1 MQQVRPNCEPMPDI
15 NVREREIHHGIFRTD
30 LSSLLNEY
38 TTTQKRYNDRLESLE
53 REIEALK
60 VQPRSDAL
68 SSSSSTTDENELNR
82 TYTTKKASPTQP
94 ISARGTGPSRIPLPV
109 TPRKSI
115 SDNTVPAN
123 PSNSMLPNSRPLPP
137 VPLTRSKTFHNDTSS
152 ASSNPP
158 DDTNN
163 ILRSYKAH
171 LEQILRKDSPPYSD
185 IKVPNYTCIEDVL
198 KANEQLLIDNDRLRS
213 ELNRLKTESIVLLR
227 SMKTATGTEP
237 TLGNERIIAE
247 RERQELTMKVAR
259 QAEENKRLR
268 KSLLAQSEKFLTL
281 RQSTHTANT
290 ELVKLQD
297 HRCTPGSAPQTSL
310 RHSKIQQSNSSRYH
324 MGDNRAIVRAK
335 SFHHTSQ
342 DSS

>member
-297 HRCTPGSAPQTSL
+297 HRCTPVKLKT
-310 RHSKIQQSNSSRYH
+310 
-324 MGDNRAIVRAK
+324 
-335 SFHHTSQ
+335 
-342 DSS
+342 

>member
-1 MQQVRPNCEPMPDI
+1 MQQVRPNREPIPDI
-15 NVREREIHHGIFRTD
+15 NVREREGCHGVFRTD
-30 LSSLLNEY
+30 LSSLLSEY

-53 REIEALK
+53 REIESLK
-60 VQPRSDAL
+60 AQPHPDAL
-68 SSSSSTTDENELNR
+68 SSPSSTTNENELNR

-94 ISARGTGPSRIPLPV
+94 TSARGIGSSRIPLPV

-115 SDNTVPAN
+115 NGNTIPVN
-123 PSNSMLPNSRPLPP
+123 PSNTMLPNSRPLPP

-152 ASSNPP
+152 ASSSPS
-158 DDTNN
+158 DDGNL
-163 ILRSYKAH
+163 LRSYKAH

-185 IKVPNYTCIEDVL
+185 IRIPNYTCIEDVL

-213 ELNRLKTESIVLLR
+213 ELNRLKTESTLLLR
-227 SMKTATGTEP
+227 SMKTATGIEP

-247 RERQELTMKVAR
+247 RERQELTMELAR

-281 RQSTHTANT
+281 RQSTHTTNI

-297 HRCTPGSAPQTSL
+297 HRCTPGSAPQASL
-310 RHSKIQQSNSSRYH
+310 RHSKVQQSNSSRYN
-324 MGDNRAIVRAK
+324 MRDNRAIIRAK
-335 SFHHTSQ
+335 SFHHSSQ